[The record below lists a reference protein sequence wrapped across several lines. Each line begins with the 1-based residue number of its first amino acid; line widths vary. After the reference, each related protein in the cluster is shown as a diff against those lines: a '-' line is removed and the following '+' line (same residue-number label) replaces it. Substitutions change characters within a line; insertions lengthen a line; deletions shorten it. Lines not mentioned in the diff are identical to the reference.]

1 MLLCLP
7 REESLNLE
15 PDDDAQPPD
24 VPPSLLYIFDMG
36 TLSTPE
42 ASRHAVLA
50 TPHKF
55 AV

>member
-24 VPPSLLYIFDMG
+24 VSPYLLYIFDMG

-42 ASRHAVLA
+42 AFRHAVRA
-50 TPHKF
+50 APHEF